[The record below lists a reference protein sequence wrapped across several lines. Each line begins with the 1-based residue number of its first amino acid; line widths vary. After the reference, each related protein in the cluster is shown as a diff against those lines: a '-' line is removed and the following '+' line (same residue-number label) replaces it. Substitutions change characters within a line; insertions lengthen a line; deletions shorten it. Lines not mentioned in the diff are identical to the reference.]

1 MNKTEILRK
10 SQGDEGMTV
19 AESKAYQT
27 MVEKKPQVYGK
38 WGTLKKQY
46 LEEKGIDWTIE
57 NLPEYLHGIDR
68 QAERMY
74 ETMYAKLSA
83 SPQYKKTGDFLKDLQ
98 IETEINRLIEEEI
111 LNELIYD
118 KEGRI

>member
-1 MNKTEILRK
+1 MNKVEILRK
-10 SQGDEGMTV
+10 VQSDEGMTV
-19 AESKAYQT
+19 AEIKAYQT
-27 MVEKKPQVYGK
+27 MVEKKSQVYGK

-68 QAERMY
+68 QAEGLYEIMY
-74 ETMYAKLSA
+74 KKLSA
-83 SPQYKKTGDFLKDLQ
+83 SPQYKKTGDFQADLQ
-98 IETEINRLIEEEI
+98 IETEIKHRIDEEI

-118 KEGRI
+118 KEGGR